1 MSDFLH
7 FLCWFACVF
16 ILALCV
22 AELTGEYWHFQ
33 SAAMSLLLPL
43 CLSFMLGSFL
53 FLGILK
59 LRVGWRSYARLMQSN
74 SMARI
79 SEADRVATRNA
90 NLRPSRFALD

>member
-7 FLCWFACVF
+7 FLCWFTCVF
-16 ILALCV
+16 VSAVCV
-22 AELTGEYWHFQ
+22 AKLTGEYWYFQ

-59 LRVGWRSYARLMQSN
+59 LRVGWSSYSNLMQSH
-74 SMARI
+74 SIARI
-79 SEADRVATRNA
+79 SEADHVATRNV
-90 NLRPSRFALD
+90 NFRPSRFALD

>member
-90 NLRPSRFALD
+90 NLRPSRFAID

>member
-7 FLCWFACVF
+7 FLCWFACIF
-16 ILALCV
+16 ISALCV

-33 SAAMSLLLPL
+33 SVAISLLLPL

-59 LRVGWRSYARLMQSN
+59 LRVGWRSYASLMQSN
-74 SMARI
+74 SIARI

-90 NLRPSRFALD
+90 YLRPSRFALD

>member
-7 FLCWFACVF
+7 FLCWFAWVF

-22 AELTGEYWHFQ
+22 AELTGEYWNFQ

-59 LRVGWRSYARLMQSN
+59 LRVGWRSYAGLMQSN

-90 NLRPSRFALD
+90 DLRPSRFALD

>member
-59 LRVGWRSYARLMQSN
+59 LRVGWRSYASLMQSN
-74 SMARI
+74 SIARI
-79 SEADRVATRNA
+79 
-90 NLRPSRFALD
+90 

>member
-22 AELTGEYWHFQ
+22 EELTGEYWHFQ

-59 LRVGWRSYARLMQSN
+59 LRVVWRSYESLIQSN
-74 SMARI
+74 SIARI

-90 NLRPSRFALD
+90 NLRPSRFVLD

>member
-7 FLCWFACVF
+7 FLCWFTCVF
-16 ILALCV
+16 ISALCV

-59 LRVGWRSYARLMQSN
+59 LRAGWRSYASLMQSI
-74 SMARI
+74 SIARI
-79 SEADRVATRNA
+79 SEADRVATRNSD
-90 NLRPSRFALD
+90 LRPSRFVLD

>member
-1 MSDFLH
+1 MSDFFH
-7 FLCWFACVF
+7 FLCWFVCVF

-22 AELTGEYWHFQ
+22 AELTGNHWHFQ
-33 SAAMSLLLPL
+33 SPAMSLLLPL

-59 LRVGWRSYARLMQSN
+59 LRVGWRSCASLMQSN
-74 SMARI
+74 SIARI

-90 NLRPSRFALD
+90 YLRPSRFALD

>member
-7 FLCWFACVF
+7 FVCWFICVF
-16 ILALCV
+16 TSALCV
-22 AELTGEYWHFQ
+22 AELAGEYWRFQ

-59 LRVGWRSYARLMQSN
+59 LRVRWSSYASLMQSN
-74 SMARI
+74 SIARI
-79 SEADRVATRNA
+79 SEADRVATRNSD
-90 NLRPSRFALD
+90 LRPSRFVLD

>member
-1 MSDFLH
+1 MSDFFH
-7 FLCWFACVF
+7 FVCWFICVF
-16 ILALCV
+16 TSALGVVGLA
-22 AELTGEYWHFQ
+22 GDHWHFQ

-59 LRVGWRSYARLMQSN
+59 LRVGWRSYTSLMQSN

-90 NLRPSRFALD
+90 YLRPSRFALD

>member
-1 MSDFLH
+1 MSDCLN

-16 ILALCV
+16 ISALCV

-33 SAAMSLLLPL
+33 SAATSLLLPF

-59 LRVGWRSYARLMQSN
+59 LRVGWRSYASLMPSN
-74 SMARI
+74 SIMRI

-90 NLRPSRFALD
+90 DLRPSRFALD

>member
-1 MSDFLH
+1 MSEIFH

-22 AELTGEYWHFQ
+22 AELTGEHWRFQ

-59 LRVGWRSYARLMQSN
+59 LRVGWRSYASFIQSN
-74 SMARI
+74 SIARI
-79 SEADRVATRNA
+79 SEADRVSARNA
-90 NLRPSRFALD
+90 NLRSSWLALD

>member
-7 FLCWFACVF
+7 FLCWFTCVF
-16 ILALCV
+16 ISAFCV

-59 LRVGWRSYARLMQSN
+59 LRVGWRSYASLMQSN
-74 SMARI
+74 SIAGI